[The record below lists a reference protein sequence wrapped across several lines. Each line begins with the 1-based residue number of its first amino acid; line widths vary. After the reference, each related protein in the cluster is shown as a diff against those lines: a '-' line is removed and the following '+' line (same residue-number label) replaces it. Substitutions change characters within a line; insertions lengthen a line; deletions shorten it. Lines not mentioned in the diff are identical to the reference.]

1 MTFLLNRAVKI
12 FGKGGT
18 PLALNCLFS
27 LQYEK
32 VKIKVRPK
40 GGKKYR
46 YEHSRSWTV
55 PNIST
60 KLGIKNN
67 YIDCRR
73 EERHKLPIKA
83 IMVCIQ
89 KYGSVEG
96 LYKDREKKYR

>member
-46 YEHSRSWTV
+46 YDHRRIWTV

-60 KLGIKNN
+60 KLGIKNK
-67 YIDCRR
+67 YR
-73 EERHKLPIKA
+73 EKRHKLPIKA

-89 KYGSVEG
+89 KYGSIEG
-96 LYKDREKKYR
+96 LYKDREKKSR